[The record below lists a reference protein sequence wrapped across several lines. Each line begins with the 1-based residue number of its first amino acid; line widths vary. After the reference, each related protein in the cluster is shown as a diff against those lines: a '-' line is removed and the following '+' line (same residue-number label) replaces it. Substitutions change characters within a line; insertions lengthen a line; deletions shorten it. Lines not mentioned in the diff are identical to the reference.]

1 MVRAVRV
8 SPEVFLSAASAVLF
22 LPTCFQQRGFVGV
35 GIEGVHC
42 QIGFCAANVA
52 EVRPAGFL
60 LPAVSE
66 FAKVAC

>member
-8 SPEVFLSAASAVLF
+8 PPEVFLSAASAVLF

-42 QIGFCAANVA
+42 QIAFCATNVA
-52 EVRPAGFL
+52 EPRSADFP
-60 LPAVSE
+60 LPAATE
-66 FAKVAC
+66 FAEVAC